1 MSRCDITLNLCI
13 LRYYQ
18 ILYQH
23 CACAQVLV
31 QLQQEGIPSP
41 NTRPVS
47 SAWSGLTTAA
57 AGPGSSASNSASTT
71 PRGRLPQQAQYSALQ
86 QLSASSSP
94 LFSALAR
101 RLSPPPV
108 LNANASN
115 ATTTAANTTTSTS
128 ANSNTTANSNSE
140 EQQSPVANTAAAAAA
155 AIVAQLS
162 PRWRSLAAAARMPGF
177 GRPQPLDIPTAF
189 DTAAGVTVADSSA
202 STASTTATAAT
213 AAVTADVDS
222 ETSASSSTAIK
233 DSNTTSSNSADKSA
247 HNSEQQQEVQE
258 LEVEIPRG
266 HTAPPHGGVTGGSKQ
281 PGSPSASS
289 PRMSAGMLYAMKCL
303 YGIAIAGCYTLY
315 TANSTAS
322 CNVHL

>member
-1 MSRCDITLNLCI
+1 V
-13 LRYYQ
+13 
-18 ILYQH
+18 
-23 CACAQVLV
+23 QVLV

-71 PRGRLPQQAQYSALQ
+71 PRGRLPQQAQYTALQ

-108 LNANASN
+108 LNAHTSI
-115 ATTTAANTTTSTS
+115 ATNTAA
-128 ANSNTTANSNSE
+128 NTTANSNSNSSSNGAAGALSE

-189 DTAAGVTVADSSA
+189 EAAAGVTAADSS
-202 STASTTATAAT
+202 TSTTAASAAT
-213 AAVTADVDS
+213 AAAVTANADS
-222 ETSASSSTAIK
+222 ETSVNNSAAVK
-233 DSNTTSSNSADKSA
+233 DSNNSNSADKS
-247 HNSEQQQEVQE
+247 EQQQQQEVQE

-266 HTAPPHGGVTGGSKQ
+266 HTAPPYGGVTGGSKQ

-289 PRMSAGMLYAMKCL
+289 PRMSAGMLCTVGVHFILYQLQFLQEIQEHCDVISEGYVFAAEYVWRRLICL
-303 YGIAIAGCYTLY
+303 VLHCTTPSSL
-315 TANSTAS
+315 
-322 CNVHL
+322 